1 MYFCSWKP
9 SYSKSSD
16 VLPSSLPPCLCFPS
30 PKLQATLYEGFLV
43 TEETSWEW
51 IRWEWQQDTTAPSPR
66 GRGQLKVWS
75 LDLDSNSSPSSD
87 SELSDLGPA
96 AELIRPQFPHLQNGL
111 NTIQGPMIRQNFVAC
126 DVLLTVKV
134 KAKGTQSCPTLR
146 SHRLSSMEFS
156 RPEYWSGQPFPS
168 PRDLPIP
175 GTEPR
180 SSTWQVNSWPAEQQ
194 GKPKIME
201 WVVYLFSS
209 ESSWARNQ
217 TRISCIAC
225 GFFTNWAIREA
236 SLSNCSRYLK
246 VFGHM
251 SVEGNSNQEGWF
263 ELWAKRYSASTQMAR
278 TKGFSFGGSQ
288 GESIFLFP
296 VLPLPFLH

>member
-43 TEETSWEW
+43 TEQTSWEW

-66 GRGQLKVWS
+66 GRGQLKVRS

-134 KAKGTQSCPTLR
+134 KAKGTQSCPTLPTDCR
-146 SHRLSSMEFS
+146 PWNSPGQNTGVGSLSLLQGIFPFQGLSPGLPHGRWILDQLS
-156 RPEYWSGQPFPS
+156 NKGSPRIWSG
-168 PRDLPIP
+168 
-175 GTEPR
+175 
-180 SSTWQVNSWPAEQQ
+180 
-194 GKPKIME
+194 
-201 WVVYLFSS
+201 
-209 ESSWARNQ
+209 
-217 TRISCIAC
+217 
-225 GFFTNWAIREA
+225 
-236 SLSNCSRYLK
+236 
-246 VFGHM
+246 
-251 SVEGNSNQEGWF
+251 
-263 ELWAKRYSASTQMAR
+263 
-278 TKGFSFGGSQ
+278 
-288 GESIFLFP
+288 
-296 VLPLPFLH
+296 